1 MTPGELCVLVATVT
15 ASLCALILVCAL
27 VAC

>member
-1 MTPGELCVLVATVT
+1 MSAGGLCVLVATVT
-15 ASLCALILVCAL
+15 AALCMLILVCAL